1 MDVSIKQIPT
11 SFIYFTF
18 VFVMVEVWYR
28 WSSQKTMSAS
38 AIQQLKRRMK
48 RSTQRLPLIQKV
60 EEKTEQKEKKSA
72 EQQLEKF
79 LNS

>member
-1 MDVSIKQIPT
+1 
-11 SFIYFTF
+11 
-18 VFVMVEVWYR
+18 MVEVGYK
-28 WSSQKTMSAS
+28 WSSQRTMSAS

-48 RSTQRLPLIQKV
+48 RSTQRLPVIQKA